1 VDRDIVQRAAAAGYE
16 ALLFTADANVFGSRE
31 WDQRSYRRPGRP
43 TMRAALDMLRHPR
56 WLLDV
61 PGHGMP
67 RFRNLE
73 QFLPP
78 SAATPM
84 GASTVIPRLFDATI
98 SWKDVAWIRDQWR
111 GRLLIKGVLR
121 VADAERAAALGCD
134 GIVVSNHGG
143 RQLDSCVAP
152 IDVLPE
158 IVAAVGG
165 RLAVLVDGGFRR
177 GTDVLKA
184 LALGAQAVL
193 LARAPLYGLIAAGEP
208 GVSRALAILES
219 EIDRGLGQL
228 GCNSIADLR
237 AELVR
242 RV

>member
-1 VDRDIVQRAAAAGYE
+1 
-16 ALLFTADANVFGSRE
+16 
-31 WDQRSYRRPGRP
+31 
-43 TMRAALDMLRHPR
+43 
-56 WLLDV
+56 
-61 PGHGMP
+61 
-67 RFRNLE
+67 
-73 QFLPP
+73 
-78 SAATPM
+78 
-84 GASTVIPRLFDATI
+84 
-98 SWKDVAWIRDQWR
+98 
-111 GRLLIKGVLR
+111 
-121 VADAERAAALGCD
+121 
-134 GIVVSNHGG
+134 VVSNHGG

-184 LALGAQAVL
+184 LALGAQSVL